1 VPTGVPRYS
10 SHWQASAGY
19 LNPRRVYRR
28 TAWIAVRS
36 KLLTGKKNLMQ
47 QSSPSSAT
55 GELIRTFRHGKG
67 FVIFTLVFGIVM
79 LCLAGFL
86 LYLSTKLPVD
96 ASAPVSVNSSRG
108 MRLDFSSPQTMI
120 YAVSA
125 FLALLAFVMFGI
137 HVWQK
142 KLRQTSYE
150 VYEHGIAHMAGAH
163 KDYVP
168 FTAIEDLYLFS
179 SGQAAFTG
187 LITNLAFRRK
197 ADEPFHRVIE
207 SLKGFHDFQQR
218 VRELH
223 VRERLPLVLSTLQSG
238 GAVTFRYVTNGQV
251 WSKRATGNA
260 LNIKTE
266 SIIVTANFIEVQG
279 RKVPMSTLRT
289 VDLSAWTERV
299 VIKDENGQEVLS
311 TLCTGILSHDLF
323 LNTLDVLLG
332 AEAESR
338 DQAEPVLA

>member
-1 VPTGVPRYS
+1 
-10 SHWQASAGY
+10 
-19 LNPRRVYRR
+19 
-28 TAWIAVRS
+28 
-36 KLLTGKKNLMQ
+36 MQ
-47 QSSPSSAT
+47 QSSPSST
-55 GELIRTFRHGKG
+55 PGELIATFRHGKG
-67 FVIFTLVFGIVM
+67 LVMFTLVFGIVM
-79 LCLAGFL
+79 FCLAGFL

-96 ASAPVSVNSSRG
+96 NSAPVSVTSSRG

-120 YAVSA
+120 YATSA
-125 FLALLAFVMFGI
+125 FLAVLAVVMFGI
-137 HVWQK
+137 HTWQK

-150 VYEHGIAHMAGAH
+150 VFEHGISKITGAQ

-207 SLKGFHDFQQR
+207 SLKGFHDFQQL

-223 VRERLPLVLSTLQSG
+223 VRERLPLVLATLQSG
-238 GAVTFRYVTNGQV
+238 GAVTFRYVANGQV
-251 WSKRATGNA
+251 WSKRAKGDA
-260 LNIKTE
+260 LNISTD

-279 RKVPMSTLRT
+279 RKVPMSALRT
-289 VDLSAWTERV
+289 VDLSTWTEKV

-311 TLCTGILSHDLF
+311 TICTGILSHDLF
-323 LNTLDVLLG
+323 LSTLDVLLG
-332 AEAESR
+332 AEAETR
-338 DQAEPVLA
+338 DQMEPVLA